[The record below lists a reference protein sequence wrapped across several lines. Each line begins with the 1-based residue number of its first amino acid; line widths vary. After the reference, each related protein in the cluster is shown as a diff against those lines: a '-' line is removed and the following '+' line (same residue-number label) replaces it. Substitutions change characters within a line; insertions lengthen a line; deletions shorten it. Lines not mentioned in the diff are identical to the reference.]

1 MDGRRTSN
9 PVSSPDSSPFQRAW
23 IIARDNSLLMVTGAI
38 IALVWANWSPS
49 SYERLTGALRF
60 PVNDVAMAF
69 FFGLAMKEIIEAT
82 APDGALHTFRRA
94 ALPVCRSRHASDR
107 CHD

>member
-1 MDGRRTSN
+1 
-9 PVSSPDSSPFQRAW
+9 
-23 IIARDNSLLMVTGAI
+23 MVTGAI